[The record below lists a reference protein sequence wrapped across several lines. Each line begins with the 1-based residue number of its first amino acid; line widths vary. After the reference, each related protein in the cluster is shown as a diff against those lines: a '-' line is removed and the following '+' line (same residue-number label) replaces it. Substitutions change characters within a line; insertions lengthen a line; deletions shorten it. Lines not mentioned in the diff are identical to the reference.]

1 MATNLLHIRY
11 NVCVYIPRHYGFF
24 AELTLPTWVTST
36 AIGRAIRIR
45 LYVTTSIKIRTYLFN
60 ISMPL
65 CPYHGVT
72 TVQPDL
78 GVPRAITGA
87 VHKLYIQ

>member
-1 MATNLLHIRY
+1 MCTWGYTPTLWFFCRVNPANFGYPTAT
-11 NVCVYIPRHYGFF
+11 
-24 AELTLPTWVTST
+24 
-36 AIGRAIRIR
+36 GRAIRIL
-45 LYVTTSIKIRTYLFN
+45 LYVTTSIKIQTYLFN
-60 ISMPL
+60 ISMPE

-87 VHKLYIQ
+87 GHKLYIQ